1 LLQAR
6 FQSTH
11 LRHFDDRHHS
21 LRLCD
26 VCGAWLALFWVFGRR
41 WFIERDL
48 FPLPPPASVV
58 PGLVRLQL
66 RSHALFGAFLVFLC
80 ALLFL
85 LQLPHALER
94 TQDEGQAIGG
104 LECSLSRHRV
114 SLDCGILHRPANSRT
129 PSGHPPC
136 TPHKHSLPAA
146 DPSSPPFSPSAR
158 VQACFPE
165 TSNRSQLSNR
175 PIGSAVRCFD
185 VDWTEGPPGACGD
198 VLGSALSPDPRPGQ
212 MLLHMQGLRCPKGTR
227 TPCRS
232 PCALKSC
239 NKNGLR
245 TGNATQRLL
254 TLRAARG

>member
-1 LLQAR
+1 VYAPRHHQKAYAAGTHRAKGTSGLCFFWPAPSPRNGTRVPAMALGSRPRATAPAGKTQVHQCLLQAR

-175 PIGSAVRCFD
+175 PIGCPLFR
-185 VDWTEGPPGACGD
+185 
-198 VLGSALSPDPRPGQ
+198 R
-212 MLLHMQGLRCPKGTR
+212 GLD
-227 TPCRS
+227 
-232 PCALKSC
+232 
-239 NKNGLR
+239 
-245 TGNATQRLL
+245 
-254 TLRAARG
+254 